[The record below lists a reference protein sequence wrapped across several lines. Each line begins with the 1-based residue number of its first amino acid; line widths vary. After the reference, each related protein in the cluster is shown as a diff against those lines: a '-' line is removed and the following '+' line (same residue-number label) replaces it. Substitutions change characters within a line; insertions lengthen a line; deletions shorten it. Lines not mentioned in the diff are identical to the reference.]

1 MFLFIANAFAQDA
14 AKAAAPNMW
23 ASLLPFALIFVI
35 FYFFLIRP
43 QRKRMKEEDALLS
56 SLGVGDEIFTKS
68 GMLGK
73 ITGLNDKIVTIEIAD
88 NTRVKYLRSQIGG
101 KSKNVLGGPT
111 K

>member
-56 SLGVGDEIFTKS
+56 RRPLSGFPSSSPENSGPRRLKLSLQWETMPMAEEAERKS
-68 GMLGK
+68 S
-73 ITGLNDKIVTIEIAD
+73 
-88 NTRVKYLRSQIGG
+88 RS
-101 KSKNVLGGPT
+101 SF
-111 K
+111 